1 MANEITVSALL
12 RYSKGGNGFDR
23 PPTGERKFTM
33 SGDQHNDTVQVV
45 PITTAAALE
54 MGPISTN
61 VGWVLLENLN
71 DTNFVSLRRVTGEEN
86 FMKIKA
92 GEFALFRL
100 EATAPYIIAD
110 TASCNVRVTVIED

>member
-12 RYSKGGNGFDR
+12 RYSKTR
-23 PPTGERKFTM
+23 SLSVLTGEKKFTM

-45 PITTAAALE
+45 PITTAVALE
-54 MGPISTN
+54 MGPISAN
-61 VGWVLLENLN
+61 VGWVLIQNED
-71 DTNFVSLRRVTGEEN
+71 DTNFVSLQRATGEGN

-100 EATAPYIIAD
+100 EATAPFIVAD
-110 TASCNVRVTVIED
+110 TANCNVRITLLED